1 VPETTFVIHTFYLPT
16 DDLGDLKTHDTH
28 THTHTHTH
36 TRKEN
41 ALYIYIYIYKEKA
54 FYLPTDDLGDIETHE
69 FVSRGVRLEK
79 I

>member
-1 VPETTFVIHTFYLPT
+1 MPETTFVIHT
-16 DDLGDLKTHDTH
+16 
-28 THTHTHTH
+28 
-36 TRKEN
+36 
-41 ALYIYIYIYKEKA
+41 